1 MDATVSNV
9 LQAAVFVK
17 ITKALYAALIVVPCQ
32 LRFESKKVHR
42 IIMTLDRDFNVTA
55 SNATVLIL
63 RSLNSNILPIVM
75 HSLNCLIMTDDV
87 NLCECTMANN
97 PRHTFSC
104 TEKRAFIPASAPFP
118 FLALSSKAR
127 TQIAAAAHTTTKQLG
142 RGGKQTLPRKAL
154 TIHPGSL
161 DSDLWDIDYP
171 VRDCLDSLTASRARW
186 RRQPTLFSI
195 FTVRKGIDP
204 SVPLAL
210 ARPQYPD

>member
-1 MDATVSNV
+1 MMSTFANAQWPIIQDTR
-9 LQAAVFVK
+9 FH
-17 ITKALYAALIVVPCQ
+17 VPKRGP
-32 LRFESKKVHR
+32 LFRH
-42 IIMTLDRDFNVTA
+42 
-55 SNATVLIL
+55 
-63 RSLNSNILPIVM
+63 
-75 HSLNCLIMTDDV
+75 
-87 NLCECTMANN
+87 
-97 PRHTFSC
+97 PR
-104 TEKRAFIPASAPFP
+104 RFP

>member
-118 FLALSSKAR
+118 LPSPFLESAYTNRCSCSHDDQTAR
-127 TQIAAAAHTTTKQLG
+127 PRVETDSTSQGIDNTPG
-142 RGGKQTLPRKAL
+142 LPRF
-154 TIHPGSL
+154 
-161 DSDLWDIDYP
+161 
-171 VRDCLDSLTASRARW
+171 R
-186 RRQPTLFSI
+186 
-195 FTVRKGIDP
+195 
-204 SVPLAL
+204 PLGH
-210 ARPQYPD
+210 